1 MNNHGLYKDP
11 EIEPDPNQQ
20 PLQKFVATA
29 DILDISLLIVSE
41 TNVIDV
47 TSMDISLPIVHNTP
61 LNIPS
66 VKLVMNQ
73 NIVI

>member
-1 MNNHGLYKDP
+1 MNNHRLYKDL

-29 DILDISLLIVSE
+29 DILDISLLIASE
-41 TNVIDV
+41 TNVIDI
-47 TSMDISLPIVHNTP
+47 TSINILLPIVHNIP
-61 LNIPS
+61 LNVSS

-73 NIVI
+73 DIVM